1 MKTITEVFI
10 IRILVRGTMD
20 DLFKKFYQYKKE
32 LKMTNEDIAA
42 KTNLPLGTINRISS
56 GKTKNPKLSTLNKLA
71 QAFNVT
77 LDDLLNNTGGCEP
90 FYLDKE
96 TGVIAEEISCNQ
108 ELKTLFISIMN
119 LSSEDKKIVTRI
131 VESLKKS

>member
-1 MKTITEVFI
+1 MEVFI

-96 TGVIAEEISCNQ
+96 TGVIAEEISGNQ

>member
-1 MKTITEVFI
+1 MEVFI

-42 KTNLPLGTINRISS
+42 KTNLPLGTIKRISS

-77 LDDLLNNTGGCEP
+77 LDDLLNNKGGCEP

>member
-1 MKTITEVFI
+1 MEVFI

-96 TGVIAEEISCNQ
+96 TGVIAEEINCNQ